1 MLKKSYGKHRN
12 KKCSLCLRREYIPQ
26 QVASQLA
33 QIKQN
38 WLADVC
44 QQSRR
49 NSDRVAGPGAG
60 GTIDLDLQVFLLRVP
75 LTKHLPSVRN
85 KRLVSE

>member
-12 KKCSLCLRREYIPQ
+12 KKCSLCLMHEYIPQ

-38 WLADVC
+38 WLADAC

-49 NSDRVAGPGAG
+49 NNDLVAGPGADG
-60 GTIDLDLQVFLLRVP
+60 NIDSDLQVFLLKVP
-75 LTKHLPSVRN
+75 LIKYLSSV
-85 KRLVSE
+85 